1 MFSKYVVKAYYKQP
15 NKHLL
20 KVNVNVT
27 VKVSKTTLK
36 YIEYIS
42 NSSFGF
48 LQRN

>member
-36 YIEYIS
+36 YIECVMEL
-42 NSSFGF
+42 NFTNF
-48 LQRN
+48 RLT